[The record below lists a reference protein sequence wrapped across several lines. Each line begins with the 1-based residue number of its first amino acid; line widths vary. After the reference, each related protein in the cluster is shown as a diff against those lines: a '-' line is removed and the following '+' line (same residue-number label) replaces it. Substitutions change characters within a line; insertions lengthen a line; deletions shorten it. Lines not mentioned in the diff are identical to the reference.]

1 MGPGCASLAPGL
13 PALVVLGAGP
23 CRVLR
28 AWAPWAGCGELQLPR
43 LLWASRTPVFWIG
56 LRESGLMGTARWA
69 LQGTCQW
76 ALSKEMHSCLH
87 VRISLR
93 LPACSQARGVFTRA
107 NYHVAVQA
115 PWPGQEVAC
124 MRPHTWVGSQ
134 GGGPPLGKGAR
145 PAGGGPPLLRPPSG
159 PHLAA
164 AVWCCGTRCFVDSP
178 VVESALVS
186 EPLAHG
192 HVNM

>member
-1 MGPGCASLAPGL
+1 MFRLFGAW
-13 PALVVLGAGP
+13 VRVAGP
-23 CRVLR
+23 WAACPCCAWCRALQG
-28 AWAPWAGCGELQLPR
+28 PAGVGSLGVFWELQLPR

-93 LPACSQARGVFTRA
+93 LPACSQARVVFTRA

-124 MRPHTWVGSQ
+124 MRPHTLGL
-134 GGGPPLGKGAR
+134 GAKGEDPPLVRVLDQQGEV
-145 PAGGGPPLLRPPSG
+145 PP
-159 PHLAA
+159 
-164 AVWCCGTRCFVDSP
+164 C
-178 VVESALVS
+178 
-186 EPLAHG
+186 
-192 HVNM
+192 

>member
-1 MGPGCASLAPGL
+1 MEWRDVPVVWGLGARRWPLGCLPLLCLVPGPAGSCGRGL
-13 PALVVLGAGP
+13 LGRVLGSCNSPGSFGP
-23 CRVLR
+23 L
-28 AWAPWAGCGELQLPR
+28 GLQ
-43 LLWASRTPVFWIG
+43 FWIG

-93 LPACSQARGVFTRA
+93 LPACSQARVVFTRA

-164 AVWCCGTRCFVDSP
+164 AVC
-178 VVESALVS
+178 VVALVAS
-186 EPLAHG
+186 
-192 HVNM
+192 